1 MAITTIRVD
10 TEVRDRLAAR
20 ARAHDRSL
28 GAELSAMLDEL
39 MWQGVEQGYQRL
51 SADRAEFASY
61 RAETAEWAGADLGG
75 LAAGAAEEY
84 PEYNS

>member
-1 MAITTIRVD
+1 
-10 TEVRDRLAAR
+10 
-20 ARAHDRSL
+20 
-28 GAELSAMLDEL
+28 MLDEL

-61 RAETAEWAGADLGG
+61 RAETAEWTGADLGG
-75 LAAGAAEEY
+75 LATSAAEEY